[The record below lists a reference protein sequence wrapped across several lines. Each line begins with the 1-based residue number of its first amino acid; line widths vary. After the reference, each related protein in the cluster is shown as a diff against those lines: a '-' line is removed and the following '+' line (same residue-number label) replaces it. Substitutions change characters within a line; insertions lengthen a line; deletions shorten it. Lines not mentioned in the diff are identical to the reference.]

1 MDDFMHDAEARGRR
15 HRRRHNS
22 SDEQHTQH
30 RRRGED
36 DARPASGP
44 PRGRGPGR
52 GRRGHRHRGDVR
64 TAVLLLLAEEPMHGY
79 QLMQT
84 ISDRTNGS
92 WAPSPG
98 AIYPTINQLED
109 EGLVT
114 IAAEGGRKMVALT
127 DAGRRHV
134 DENREAWTNPFTAP
148 TDGVNLREL
157 VHSLAEASRQVG
169 RTGSAAQQTRAAE
182 ILAEARRALYLVLA
196 EADSDES

>member
-1 MDDFMHDAEARGRR
+1 
-15 HRRRHNS
+15 
-22 SDEQHTQH
+22 
-30 RRRGED
+30 
-36 DARPASGP
+36 
-44 PRGRGPGR
+44 
-52 GRRGHRHRGDVR
+52 
-64 TAVLLLLAEEPMHGY
+64 MHGY

-127 DAGRRHV
+127 DAGRRHI
-134 DENREAWTNPFTAP
+134 DENREAWTNPFTTP